1 MQRTLHGLS
10 SSTDCSLMN
19 RGDLRQSSVISAF
32 QCVES
37 IVDTLSKI
45 DPTSEVS
52 RGTLYCLHS
61 NILHV
66 MTSIRYSSWW
76 SAEFKKI
83 MLLYLEQGQSHLQGI
98 MECDARSEKYSYF
111 LEQCIRAL
119 INAVEWWRF
128 FTSVYSIAFMLEAQ
142 IQALSYADYMN

>member
-1 MQRTLHGLS
+1 MQRILHGLP

-19 RGDLRQSSVISAF
+19 RGGLRQSSVISAF
-32 QCVES
+32 QCLEA
-37 IVDTLSKI
+37 IVDTLSKMA
-45 DPTSEVS
+45 PTSEVS

-76 SAEFKKI
+76 SAESKKI
-83 MLLYLEQGQSHLQGI
+83 MLLYLEQGQSHLQEI
-98 MECDARSEKYSYF
+98 MECDAKSKRYSYS
-111 LEQCIRAL
+111 LEQCICSL

-128 FTSVYSIAFMLEAQ
+128 LTSVYSIAFMLEAQ
-142 IQALSYADYMN
+142 IQTLYYADYMN